1 MNGPAHHHPNL
12 PSYARD
18 YCYLSLNFNMLTL
31 TGQVSRHRHPNM
43 KGYRKLTFLKVI
55 GIVLPFPGCSVAW

>member
-1 MNGPAHHHPNL
+1 MVPRTITLTYLVMPATT
-12 PSYARD
+12 
-18 YCYLSLNFNMLTL
+18 CYLSSNFNMLTL